1 MTKELTKAART
12 LAFRSANDA
21 LWRDIRQGELVDAL
35 RALRG
40 ATAVLLVNL
49 DPTDRA
55 IVEAA
60 IAQADRALADSQPR
74 PK

>member
-1 MTKELTKAART
+1 MSELSKTARKV
-12 LAFRSANDA
+12 AFRSANDA
-21 LWRDIRQGELVDAL
+21 LWRDIRYGELQDAL

-40 ATAVLLVNL
+40 AAAVLLTKL
-49 DPTDRA
+49 DPAERA

-60 IAQADRALADSQPR
+60 IAQADRTLADSEAR